1 MSDGDRRSLVKF
13 SQNKAHLTPRRAK
26 AWTYCHGDEESS
38 IREIDYSSG
47 RIQIPSH
54 LWNGGQHRRYRER
67 REESQQSDNS
77 DHDPLL
83 VFRELTIVVI
93 FRIADV
99 VNLGRHNSLLRCE
112 LHTNAAIRT
121 P

>member
-13 SQNKAHLTPRRAK
+13 SQSKAHLTPRRAK
-26 AWTYCHGDEESS
+26 ARTYCHGDKESS
-38 IREIDYSSG
+38 IREIDYRSG

-54 LWNGGQHRRYRER
+54 LWNSGQHRRYRER
-67 REESQQSDNS
+67 REESQQSDDR

-83 VFRELTIVVI
+83 VFGELTIVVI
-93 FRIADV
+93 VGIADV
-99 VNLGRHNSLLRCE
+99 VSLGCHNLRRCE
-112 LHTNAAIRT
+112 LHTNVAIST